1 MLQTY
6 LHLIAQKNIIQKQ
19 QAIVYF
25 SIWCL
30 FLVLCCS
37 SCGLLLDE
45 PNPYPDMDVG
55 GEEQSATMT
64 ENQSNINLAEEPSA
78 NIEE

>member
-6 LHLIAQKNIIQKQ
+6 LTLRAQKTIIQKR

-30 FLVLCCS
+30 FLALCCS

-55 GEEQSATMT
+55 GEEESATMT
-64 ENQSNINLAEEPSA
+64 ENQVNMNPAEEPSA